1 MRTLVLGIGNP
12 ILSDDG
18 VGVRVVES
26 LKNEFSD
33 PNVDFRCESISGLD
47 LVEIVRGYD
56 RLIIVDAIQTGKEKV
71 GEVMKLTAKDLSQL
85 GTIHFS
91 TLHDIDM
98 LTALRLGKEI
108 GAKMPERVIIYAIE
122 VEDIVD
128 FCEELTPEVKKAV
141 PEAVNRLKEELSTP

>member
-1 MRTLVLGIGNP
+1 MGIGNP